1 MKTEFAW
8 QCLLC
13 LFSLFGS
20 GTALADP
27 ATEARSFYTAL
38 AERTHLFDDVIQHS
52 NLYDVGLDWWWA
64 CILPFDLNGDGLQDA
79 LYTHCDSEML
89 WEVSVRGT
97 DGWTFPTNTTDC
109 ISIGKSVKN
118 GRSEGFY
125 PHEWFVL
132 EETDCDSRLCGI
144 LVTTAGDDA
153 SVPAGTIVREDV
165 RTVFADGSNVVHE
178 TVVCGGTEGVLR
190 DDCFRSIQRILAF
203 EFHGTNLVAEAT
215 SWRLHELTNL
225 PPSSLKTSLSL
236 AAEERT
242 CLLSALAAEG
252 TTNAATCIV
261 CDADGDGDTDA
272 YLSIRGGLMATNS
285 SDWTLWL
292 QSSNEWCRAE
302 VPVQNKGLGPFLDPD
317 RPGRFLP
324 SFDDDIRSV
333 LPSVHA
339 SASDFYRVY
348 RPDGTTWPAVFPRAP
363 DGTLP
368 EEFHRLFE
376 VGAAFMRLE
385 RILPEPLVRPEGGN
399 ANALE

>member
-1 MKTEFAW
+1 MKNND
-8 QCLLC
+8 L
-13 LFSLFGS
+13 
-20 GTALADP
+20 TALVALALSASAIQGSAGAFADG
-27 ATEARSFYTAL
+27 TEASFLQAFRSLHPTDIAGMG
-38 AERTHLFDDVIQHS
+38 E
-52 NLYDVGLDWWWA
+52 DWFQGV
-64 CILPFDLNGDGLQDA
+64 LPFDLDGDGDEDCIA
-79 LYTHCDSEML
+79 YDTNGGDCYWIFHERTD
-89 WEVSVRGT
+89 
-97 DGWTFPTNTTDC
+97 DGWNLSRPNTEGKHDIDRIARLDARQYSFFEFSTADDPARLLCIEYHRTRYPSADNPAFGTN
-109 ISIGKSVKN
+109 I
-118 GRSEGFY
+118 
-125 PHEWFVL
+125 
-132 EETDCDSRLCGI
+132 
-144 LVTTAGDDA
+144 A
-153 SVPAGTIVREDV
+153 SFLLRPG
-165 RTVFADGSNVVHE
+165 GVHE
-178 TVVCGGTEGVLR
+178 IRLWTNGLSSLVDAPAFVGLQRVLPTEYR
-190 DDCFRSIQRILAF
+190 
-203 EFHGTNLVAEAT
+203 GTNLVVSET
-215 SWRLHELTNL
+215 SWTACGYTNL

-236 AAEERT
+236 NAAERT
-242 CLLSALAAEG
+242 GLMSALAAEG

-292 QSSNEWCRAE
+292 QLSNEWCRAE

-324 SFDDDIRSV
+324 SFDDDVRSV

-339 SASDFYRVY
+339 SESDFYRIY
-348 RPDGTTWPAVFPRAP
+348 RPDGTTWPAAFPRAP

>member
-1 MKTEFAW
+1 MKNND
-8 QCLLC
+8 L
-13 LFSLFGS
+13 
-20 GTALADP
+20 TALVALALSASAIQGSAGAFADG
-27 ATEARSFYTAL
+27 TEASFLQAFRSL
-38 AERTHLFDDVIQHS
+38 HS
-52 NLYDVGLDWWWA
+52 TDIAGMGEDWFQGV
-64 CILPFDLNGDGLQDA
+64 LPFDLDGDGDEDCIAYDTNGDDCSWLFHERTDNGWNLSRPNAGGKHDIDRIARLDARQYSFFEFSTSDDPARLLCIEYHRTRYPSADNPAFCTNIASFLLLPGGVHEIRLWTNGLSSLVDAPSFVGLQRV
-79 LYTHCDSEML
+79 L
-89 WEVSVRGT
+89 
-97 DGWTFPTNTTDC
+97 PTEY
-109 ISIGKSVKN
+109 
-118 GRSEGFY
+118 R
-125 PHEWFVL
+125 
-132 EETDCDSRLCGI
+132 
-144 LVTTAGDDA
+144 
-153 SVPAGTIVREDV
+153 
-165 RTVFADGSNVVHE
+165 
-178 TVVCGGTEGVLR
+178 
-190 DDCFRSIQRILAF
+190 
-203 EFHGTNLVAEAT
+203 GTNLVVSET
-215 SWRLHELTNL
+215 SWTACGYTNL

-242 CLLSALAAEG
+242 RLLSALAAEG

-292 QSSNEWCRAE
+292 QSSNEWTRAE
-302 VPVQNKGLGPFLDPD
+302 VPMHNKGLGPFLDPD
-317 RPGRFLP
+317 HPGRFLP
-324 SFDDDIRSV
+324 SFDDDVRSV

-339 SASDFYRVY
+339 SESDFYRVY